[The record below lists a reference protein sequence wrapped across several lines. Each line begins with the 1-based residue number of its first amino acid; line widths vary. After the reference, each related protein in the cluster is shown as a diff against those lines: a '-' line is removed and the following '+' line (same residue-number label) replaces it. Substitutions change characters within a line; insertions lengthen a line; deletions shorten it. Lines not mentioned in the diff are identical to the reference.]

1 MLKLVRKMGQIPFS
15 DLMAVYAESNGKLAR
30 EQWPEEPEGM
40 RLYRAEMDFYQYL
53 RHDFFTVSLVRHADD
68 LYIHALW
75 MVEGKPVS
83 AVRFEKWKD
92 GVLLEALETRPDQR
106 RKGYG
111 FLLMRAALNEV
122 TGKVYSH
129 VARDNEASLG
139 LHEKCGFR
147 RCGDTALVD
156 GSFDRRFVTLVRE

>member
-1 MLKLVRKMGQIPFS
+1 MLILARKMGQIPFS

-53 RHDFFTVSLVRHADD
+53 RHDFFTQGDGI
-68 LYIHALW
+68 YALW

-83 AVRFEKWKD
+83 AVRFENWKD